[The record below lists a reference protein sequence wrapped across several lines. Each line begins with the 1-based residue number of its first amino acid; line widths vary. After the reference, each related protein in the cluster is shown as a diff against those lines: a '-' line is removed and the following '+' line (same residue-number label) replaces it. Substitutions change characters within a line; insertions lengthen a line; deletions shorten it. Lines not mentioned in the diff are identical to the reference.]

1 LIARIEKRCM
11 DVWAIVPVKSLQES
25 KGRLAHLLSP
35 GARAQL
41 VRVLLQHVL
50 ATVQETQRITKL
62 LVISGDEQV
71 RQIAGAYGALTMD
84 EQPPYGLNRAVSHA
98 YRFAAES
105 GADAVLILPADL
117 PFATTA
123 DLDLVLDAGLASS
136 GVVELPVMAI
146 CSDRRGDGSNAL
158 FLRPCVDFEF
168 SYGPNS
174 LQHHIHEAVER
185 GYVVRLVNAQGLQFD
200 LDIEEDWQAFQEQ
213 ESSRPINNST
223 VRQFSS

>member
-1 LIARIEKRCM
+1 M

-35 GARAQL
+35 AARAQL

-50 ATVQETQRITKL
+50 ATVQDTDRVTKL

-98 YRFAAES
+98 YAFAAEN

-117 PFATTA
+117 PFVTTA
-123 DLDLVLDAGLASS
+123 DLDLVLDAGLSS
-136 GVVELPVMAI
+136 ESGDVEKPVVAI
-146 CSDRRGDGSNAL
+146 SSDRRGDGTNAL
-158 FLRPCVDFEF
+158 FLRPCVEFEF
-168 SYGPNS
+168 SYGSNS
-174 LQHHIHEAVER
+174 LQRHVHEAIER
-185 GYVVRLVNAQGLQFD
+185 GYLVRLVNAKGLQFD
-200 LDIEEDWQAFQEQ
+200 LDIEEDWQVFQEQ
-213 ESSRPINNST
+213 ESSRPIYNST
-223 VRQFSS
+223 VRQFSQ

>member
-1 LIARIEKRCM
+1 M

-35 GARAQL
+35 AARAQL

-50 ATVQETQRITKL
+50 ATVQETNRITRL

-71 RQIAGAYGALTMD
+71 RQIARAYGALTVD

-98 YRFAAES
+98 YTFAAEN

-117 PFATTA
+117 PFVTTA
-123 DLDLVLDAGLASS
+123 DLDLVLDAGLGS
-136 GVVELPVMAI
+136 GSESGEVEQPVVAI
-146 CSDRRGDGSNAL
+146 CSDRRGDGTNAL
-158 FLRPCVDFEF
+158 FLRPCVVFEF
-168 SYGPNS
+168 SYGSNS
-174 LQHHIHEAVER
+174 LQRHVHEAVER
-185 GYVVRLVNAQGLQFD
+185 GYQVRLVNAQGLQFD
-200 LDIEEDWQAFQEQ
+200 LDIEEDWQAFQER

-223 VRQFSS
+223 VRQFSQ